1 MNVCLSDVY
10 FVRAPHELQRI
21 SLQLEFAVAHS
32 WSVPK
37 AAEIQPFLFSI
48 CSESTAW
55 PSFFLRARDDPFL
68 LQDCSVNPEEWEFG
82 NSVESIT
89 VKTGNMCKVTHT
101 HTFPMNAHPPHTP
114 HLTPTLIHVYV
125 GIFYEIYMCM
135 KGCMNVC
142 IV

>member
-37 AAEIQPFLFSI
+37 AGEIRPVLFSI

-55 PSFFLRARDDPFL
+55 QSFFLRARDNPFL
-68 LQDCSVNPEEWEFG
+68 LQDCSVNPEEWVFSK
-82 NSVESIT
+82 SVESIT
-89 VKTGNMCKVTHT
+89 VKTGN
-101 HTFPMNAHPPHTP
+101 
-114 HLTPTLIHVYV
+114 I
-125 GIFYEIYMCM
+125 
-135 KGCMNVC
+135 
-142 IV
+142 